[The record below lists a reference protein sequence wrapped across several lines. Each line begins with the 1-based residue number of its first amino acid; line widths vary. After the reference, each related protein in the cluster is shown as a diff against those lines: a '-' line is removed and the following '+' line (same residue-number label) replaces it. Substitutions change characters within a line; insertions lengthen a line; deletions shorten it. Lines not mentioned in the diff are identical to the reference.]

1 MKNMPHA
8 LGSALLTLAAL
19 YVSPLVQ
26 ARDTAQQAAHPTYKG
41 FALPPSK
48 DEPRL
53 APEQLKAKYRSCPN
67 GWYKGPQNGKTS
79 YTQDAYLWVV
89 TPAFAKRFC
98 MPMEFV
104 HEGLKGAEA
113 VAFRIVRKTDE
124 ISCGLGGNDQ
134 NCSGELAFRVELY
147 MDSQV
152 KLPKEREGRF
162 YQVPSKPSNMLI
174 SATQVELAK
183 MRELRKNDPLDALN
197 AIFKTGQ
204 IGLSGY
210 KDGKVAW
217 PLLPLYPETFYA
229 HLFEGI
235 DYYAFDGPADR
246 SFSNPRMR
254 PLGLTDFRI
263 DFKRLDQK
271 DRHSLEGT
279 AETEFAH
286 MIFLPREFS
295 QLMAEIDM
303 KQGLNIQSVIN
314 QVLKK

>member
-41 FALPPSK
+41 FVAPRSK

-147 MDSQV
+147 MDGQV
-152 KLPKEREGRF
+152 KLPKLHDAKF
-162 YQVPSKPSNMLI
+162 QQAPSMPSNMLI
-174 SATQVELAK
+174 SGTQSETS
-183 MRELRKNDPLDALN
+183 RLRDRHRNALPDALN
-197 AIFKTGQ
+197 VTFKTGQ
-204 IGLSGY
+204 IGLAGF

-217 PLLPLYPETFYA
+217 PLLALYTETFHA
-229 HLFEGI
+229 QIFEGI
-235 DYYAFDGPADR
+235 DYYSLEGSAIRYFA
-246 SFSNPRMR
+246 NPRMR

-263 DFKRLDQK
+263 YFDAPEKTDMPLDGRTEKDFV
-271 DRHSLEGT
+271 HS
-279 AETEFAH
+279 
-286 MIFLPREFS
+286 IFLPREFS